1 MSHTESTVD
10 YHHRFDRIS
19 SKRKLDDYDDGFSTS
34 SDLVS
39 VRMKKDELVVEELII
54 NSPLPTTNKQQ
65 LLSTTPAPT
74 LPAKPQQQQPDDAA
88 AAAAR
93 VFESRSVSCSSAWN
107 RSSNSLQFF
116 VRMISRGNTIVI
128 HANSHDSVESVH
140 QQITRITGIPVFVQ
154 RLLYRGK
161 QLQWDQTLAH
171 CCIENDAGLQL
182 VSRMRSTQFPKTW
195 QVIDDLV
202 SSLLRLSALQNQ
214 NPHYVKIVKSRIK
227 EFLKMVSKEDGDMCL
242 GLGHVEIF
250 KSACATTA
258 LVMLFLST
266 VEGNRDCAED
276 SIRLFLYPNM
286 YLFSSTVQHLC
297 APIVLEFCK
306 LLSKTS
312 QDDPLYISCRN
323 SLGTMLESIG
333 SVHGS
338 KYFDHAKPS
347 FVIQEI
353 FPFISELEG
362 RLFLNLESDSF
373 CCTATSIGEV
383 RNFGAFLHPLRLAIV
398 DQVGGDKHLPIDLK
412 DGRPCYVLEIGTLHV
427 IFLNLLRKINDC
439 LKKVEDV
446 LGSVGEGEIEEHQ
459 LGWSQ
464 YLSIL
469 KQLNSIS
476 SLYQGAEENICS
488 VMKARRVSLN
498 TIVKYA
504 KRSDD
509 HSWLLKHKDVTNFES
524 RRHLVMLM
532 LPEVKDDYEEL
543 HEMLIDRSNLLSE
556 SFEYIARA
564 DAEALHGG
572 LFMEFKNEEA
582 TGPGVLR
589 EWFCLVCQAIFNPQ
603 NPLFLA
609 CPNDHRRFFPNPAS
623 HVEPLHLDYFGFCG
637 RLVALALMHKVQV
650 GVVFDRV
657 FFLQLAG
664 KFVSLEDVRDA
675 DPCLYMSC
683 KRILEM
689 DADFLDS
696 DALGLTFVRE
706 IEELGSRRV
715 VELCQG
721 GKNIALNSNNRE
733 EYVNLLIQHHF
744 VTSVNEQVTRFAEGF
759 SNILSNPRDQ
769 KFFFRSLELEDFDR
783 MLYGSNRAIC
793 INDWKAHTEYN
804 GYAET
809 DSQICWFW
817 KIVEGMSAE
826 QQRVLLFFWTSVKYL
841 PVEGFGGL
849 QSVLYIYKA
858 CDSVEHLPT
867 SHTCFYR
874 LCLPVYPSAEMM
886 RDSLE
891 TITQEHVSC
900 SFGTW

>member
-1 MSHTESTVD
+1 MSHTETSID
-10 YHHRFDRIS
+10 YHQRFDRIS
-19 SKRKLDDYDDGFSTS
+19 SKRKLDDYGPSDDDY

-39 VRMKKDELVVEELII
+39 VVRMKKDEQQSIPI
-54 NSPLPTTNKQQ
+54 NSPPINSSAK
-65 LLSTTPAPT
+65 LSSTWSVIEDSP
-74 LPAKPQQQQPDDAA
+74 PDSAA
-88 AAAAR
+88 DSAINR
-93 VFESRSVSCSSAWN
+93 VFESRSVSCSTSIGQ
-107 RSSNSLQFF
+107 SLHFF
-116 VRMISRGNTIVI
+116 VKSFSTSKNLVI
-128 HANSHDSVESVH
+128 HANSNDSVESVH
-140 QQITRITGIPVFVQ
+140 EQICRITGIPVFEQ
-154 RLLYRGK
+154 GLIYRGK
-161 QLQWDQTLAH
+161 QLQWDQTLAE
-171 CCIENDAGLQL
+171 CSIQNDAGLEL
-182 VSRMRSTQFPKTW
+182 VSRMRSTQYPKTW
-195 QVIDDLV
+195 QVINDLV
-202 SSLLRLSALQNQ
+202 SAITRLCRGEFH
-214 NPHYVKIVKSRIK
+214 NPLNAKIVKSRIK
-227 EFLKMVSKEDGDMCL
+227 EFLRMTPKDDGDMS
-242 GLGHVEIF
+242 LGHAQIF
-250 KSACATTA
+250 KSASAPLA
-258 LVMLFLST
+258 LVMLFLSPFD
-266 VEGNRDCAED
+266 GNKDCAED
-276 SIRLFLYPNM
+276 SIRLFLYPNV
-286 YLFSSTVQHLC
+286 YLFSKTVQHLC

-306 LLSKTS
+306 LLSTS
-312 QDDPLYISCRN
+312 SMDDPLYVSCRN

-333 SVHGS
+333 NVHAS
-338 KYFDHAKPS
+338 KYFEQAKAS
-347 FVIQEI
+347 FIIQEI
-353 FPFISELEG
+353 FPFVSELEG
-362 RLFLNLESDSF
+362 RLSLNLDSDSF
-373 CCTATSIGEV
+373 CCTAMSLGEV

-398 DQVGGDKHLPIDLK
+398 DQVGGEKHLPIDLE
-412 DGRPCYVLEIGTLHV
+412 DRRPCYVLEIGTLHV
-427 IFLNLLRKINDC
+427 IFLNLLGKIDEC
-439 LKKVEDV
+439 LRRVEDILV
-446 LGSVGEGEIEEHQ
+446 AGVEDIEEHQ

-476 SLYQGAEENICS
+476 TLYKGAEEKICS
-488 VMKARRVSLN
+488 VMRSRRVSLN
-498 TIVKYA
+498 AIAKHA
-504 KRSDD
+504 KRSDE

-543 HEMLIDRSNLLSE
+543 HEMLIDRPNLLSE

-623 HVEPLHLDYFGFCG
+623 HVESLHLDYFGFCG
-637 RLVALALMHKVQV
+637 RLIALALMHKVQI

-664 KFVSLEDVRDA
+664 NHVTLEDIRDA

-696 DALGLTFVRE
+696 DGLGLTFVRE

-721 GKNIALNSNNRE
+721 GKSISLNSKNRQ

-744 VTSVNEQVTRFAEGF
+744 VTSVSEQVARFAEGF
-759 SNILSNPRDQ
+759 GDILTPGARDQ
-769 KFFFRSLELEDFDR
+769 KFFFQSLELEDFDR

-793 INDWKAHTEYN
+793 IKDWKSHTEYN
-804 GYAET
+804 GYDET
-809 DSQICWFW
+809 DNQISWFW
-817 KIVEGMSAE
+817 KIVEGMSPE

-858 CDSVEHLPT
+858 SDAPDHLPT

-874 LCLPVYPSAEMM
+874 LCLPAYPSLDVMQ
-886 RDSLE
+886 DCLQ